1 MFAKAKG
8 ILERGS
14 AIREEVTQGNFSG
27 AKDVIKQGQ
36 AGKESTGQAGKA
48 EDIANKGSS
57 ARDEVNQGNFNNAKE
72 NITQGQTSK
81 ESAGQ
86 GGKANDILDKGSSA
100 RDEVS
105 QGDFNG
111 AKDSITQGQTTQDST
126 SQGYGAKEG
135 ITQGQTTQDSTSQ
148 GYGVKEGITQGQT
161 TQGSTGQGYV
171 GGASSSATGM
181 NKDNLN
187 RENVE
192 ESGNQIS
199 QGGIGQG
206 KPRTYSASQSKAE
219 QRGFGSEKRE
229 AAQEQQASARRGSVA
244 AGELEPNYD
253 IRKGPITMPGTFQ
266 AKNFHNSTG
275 KETLVQRGTSSKGIS
290 SEGTNASSPQVA
302 FAGAGS
308 GTEASSKQET
318 GKAIAGGDL
327 SEEFIDKEL
336 HDYEKISPDVF
347 DDGTTSKG
355 LSKKAGAQDIGK
367 YHIDSK
373 QLDKQGSQPVQKEG
387 ASEAAA
393 AAAAVGGGYGIS
405 KGVSNPSSASRKQTS
420 KRHSISESN
429 PTRAQDFTSASPKSK
444 VAPSAGEYD
453 RVSGQGL
460 AASNKPK
467 GYSYASAVAGQG
479 LTPKT
484 PTNTGYSA
492 ASGSDQT
499 SGLRSTTTGQ
509 TNNAIFNTG
518 TTGSNQAGIASGGVL
533 GLHQDGSYGL
543 SGNGNSGVN
552 QGSIVGGG
560 ATRQGGAYGTS
571 SNDGFNNGTTRASS
585 GTKSSATNGGSKR
598 IVRQLSGS
606 GYKLTVLQE
615 KVQAVS
621 HKCKTQ
627 LGLSSSEISK
637 SSPTVDAFF
646 DAVAAERLRWMPND
660 GSRLD
665 CSLRWASRLA
675 YAVDALRESVGAFA
689 PAANEAA
696 SLIWGFSILLLESD
710 MDNTDVFESVFGRYG
725 RVAVGIYLLLQ
736 YEIAYKSSP
745 ELQPYVAA
753 VFADLLEM
761 VCSTTLS
768 CIEGFKSKES
778 DQVIGRN
785 VDVAFVTYAKR
796 FSTHWNGVV
805 DAHTEKLVQG
815 SSLIYSSPELGSLRQ
830 FLGVQDRPLQF
841 ILDSR
846 AHSLA
851 EGSFEWFNNTLY
863 DFSVGSTPVM
873 LISGGPGSGKSA
885 LAQWAVE
892 RLQESAEHD
901 SWNVIPYTIR
911 ADIPVA
917 TLPLRIL
924 KGVLHQ
930 MLDHSVSDKV
940 TQEAIL
946 VEVARAAQGAIDGAG
961 DDAVEESLWRGVRA
975 GLSAN
980 IQYMFV
986 VDGIDQIK
994 GGHANAIACLDCFCE
1009 ILSEQ
1014 NAGSKMI
1021 AFTRPLSTKT
1031 ISKGVQQFNLQ
1042 TSQTKTDLASY
1053 VNKMLTSS
1061 ANFDTHKGNQL
1072 QAAVSAIV
1080 ARSQGSFSWA
1090 EMAVAYARQ
1099 QKTLSQAV
1107 ASVQG
1112 LPQSMTEL
1120 LDFQSQSLDF
1130 SQQGTINIVSWLA
1143 AAERPLLVEEIE
1155 HLLNVDPKGPSYTSS
1170 QPSSSYEILNALSPQ
1185 VMTRDGV
1192 VSFAHTCIRDHVIKQ
1207 AKSSGGQSQLS
1218 LKDAHYDLLTRCLA
1232 YVQLSVREEV
1242 DISMDKLSL
1251 EERNHLF
1258 DKYAVLEYTARYWLS
1273 HLLSSPLVTD
1283 DEEFQFNSSFKKLM
1297 PATVLFARLELTCRE
1312 SQFSRSSVVELY
1324 RLASD
1329 IRRLVLGE
1337 KSSALL
1343 QSLILSARVSKLAH
1357 AGHADETCYE
1367 AWKLSQE
1374 ILGQSHSITLECSE
1388 MMTESFSERGTMTS
1402 QQEDI
1407 MKYLI
1412 LTDSEVTG
1420 VEFNQRLKYLG
1431 VVVTMYKSRNE
1442 DQSALFISKHFYQQI
1457 LQKYGTNSRQSS
1469 ETAEFLTTHFS
1480 TTGSDEMSR
1489 DIARTKYDNMVRTME
1504 VTDERRIAYT
1514 LYMAKM
1520 YEEQGDLVH
1529 AQAVLSSLWA
1539 GLNSRD
1545 IDSVEMMDRKANVA
1559 LVYYQFL
1566 RRQGRNDESEVII
1579 RELVADLEV
1588 TGIHSEEMLQRV
1600 HLLRAETREML
1611 MYNLDR
1617 SLSILMWRYY
1627 KETHQ
1632 EYSEP
1637 STALALSIAQSMA
1650 NAVSIESASKLSSW
1664 DRKLL
1669 IELLDVIS
1677 ASPENMT
1684 VTTLILCHNLA
1695 SIYVR
1700 EAEWIQA
1707 SECAMAVLQ
1716 HIWPTVEQP
1725 KSHKKFSHELA
1736 PPAADLALVLA
1747 YCHFR
1752 RLHLEQATTVYEN
1765 AFGSI
1770 ISSDRVPIPS
1780 VLAVAKAVVEFHETS
1795 YQFTKA
1801 LTLLHTMSNFL
1812 AARLGETHEHTID
1825 NMYLEAAL
1833 ATRLEMNGEAKSI
1846 YQRIFKA
1853 TSRQNTIAPEGI
1865 DAAIALVT
1873 LYEKEM
1879 QWDSALQVYRSLW
1892 PTLVVED
1899 NKVDSYDQ
1907 ALVDRM
1913 LEKTYLGYMSILT
1926 SHRSSSTN
1934 FSERYRVA
1942 SEYVMTCRHV
1952 HGATSQKTLN
1962 ATLLFAELCESSDSY
1977 VDKAI
1982 ALYKKPLETSEWVA
1996 PSQSSKGLD
2005 QMTTPLPIT
2014 LKHKLAQ
2021 LFVRKHD
2028 STMEARSLYT
2038 EEFQLAKKTQ
2048 GYFSTTT
2055 LSWLRELALAHSRQG
2070 TTSSVQQGNAIL
2082 HSYSTDVL
2090 HASGDTDTM
2099 ADWARR
2105 IASIYLECGFIEGGN
2120 SLLDELRH
2128 RVVYSSE
2135 SSAVDL
2141 RDRRDAVFVAAF
2153 EEAFGRRASYD
2164 QIMTGMSR
2172 EMRTSQEFSK
2182 NLTSHDFIPTL
2193 ITGHRLYNLQVNQ
2206 KRVRASNETKDKLYD
2221 YFCTNL
2227 SITSDADKEV
2237 VQQFYQICLREIH
2250 HENYNTSILTTT
2262 TNLVRDLCNSSRF
2275 QDATILTGVL
2285 HSFLHLTDGL
2295 KNQADI
2301 NTATQLCLYLS
2312 GHKATRCT
2320 NDKTYQAMSIKS
2332 KLLLQDIIGAS
2343 KSMGMELVD
2352 LPFNHLNDIIT
2363 LLGEYEMFDELE
2375 GILTQLWTSRIV
2387 QRTWTPDVVVWIG
2400 RRLVETR
2407 FCRGNVDSAIQLCRA
2422 ICYNLRQVWGS
2433 YDPVTLDMTKLLS
2446 ALFTASD
2453 NHQAAAT
2460 LHEGI
2465 LYDMLGDSEA
2475 KSHTNAADTATQ
2487 HMELLRRSQA
2497 RLGTGQGSRRAS
2509 AHAELFQSIA
2519 DRFGVQP
2526 EQIKSVGGAQF
2537 GVWEKP
2543 RRFSI
2548 DVEDLEEDGQT
2559 HHNHL
2564 REASGAGL
2572 SGSGAPR
2579 RISVQAL

>member
-1 MFAKAKG
+1 MLAKAKG
-8 ILERGS
+8 IIDRS
-14 AIREEVTQGNFSG
+14 SSIRNEVKQGNYNG
-27 AKDVIKQGQ
+27 AKDIVTKGQTTKESTSQGDKANENVDRSSSTRDGVNQ
-36 AGKESTGQAGKA
+36 GNSNSTKETSTKGQTTKESTGQGA
-48 EDIANKGSS
+48 I
-57 ARDEVNQGNFNNAKE
+57 
-72 NITQGQTSK
+72 
-81 ESAGQ
+81 
-86 GGKANDILDKGSSA
+86 GG
-100 RDEVS
+100 V
-105 QGDFNG
+105 
-111 AKDSITQGQTTQDST
+111 
-126 SQGYGAKEG
+126 
-135 ITQGQTTQDSTSQ
+135 
-148 GYGVKEGITQGQT
+148 
-161 TQGSTGQGYV
+161 V
-171 GGASSSATGM
+171 GGASGSAAGM
-181 NKDNLN
+181 NKEDLN
-187 RENVE
+187 KENDQE
-192 ESGNQIS
+192 TGKQIS
-199 QGGIGQG
+199 KGAIGQDNAG
-206 KPRTYSASQSKAE
+206 TSSAGGTKVE
-219 QRGFGSEKRE
+219 QRDVDNEKRE
-229 AAQEQQASARRGSVA
+229 AGQKQRNSTNANEVTGSKRYDRRGSVA

-266 AKNFHNSTG
+266 EKNFHNAGG

-290 SEGTNASSPQVA
+290 RGENTENSPKVS
-302 FAGAGS
+302 FMGAGS
-308 GTEASSKQET
+308 GNDASLNQEKT
-318 GKAIAGGDL
+318 GNPIAGGDL
-327 SEEFIDKEL
+327 SKESL
-336 HDYEKISPDVF
+336 EKEIHDYENISPDVF
-347 DDGTTSKG
+347 SDETTSKD
-355 LSKKAGAQDIGK
+355 LSKKAADQDVGK
-367 YHIDSK
+367 YHINRK
-373 QLDKQGSQPVQKEG
+373 QLEKQGSQPSQKAG

-393 AAAAVGGGYGIS
+393 AGGGYGMS
-405 KGVSNPSSASRKQTS
+405 KGATNQTSTTKKQS
-420 KRHSISESN
+420 KRHSVSGTN
-429 PTRAQDFTSASPKSK
+429 ATRAQDLASTNRKSQ
-444 VAPSAGEYD
+444 VASTMGEQGCAG
-453 RVSGQGL
+453 GQGV
-460 AASNKPK
+460 AASNSTNK
-467 GYSYASAVAGQG
+467 GGYTYARAVSDQG
-479 LTPKT
+479 YTPKT
-484 PTNTGYSA
+484 PTNTGYSTT
-492 ASGSDQT
+492 SGSNQT

-509 TNNAIFNTG
+509 TNNALFDTG
-518 TTGSNQAGIASGGVL
+518 TTGSNKAGVADGGAL

-543 SGNGNSGVN
+543 SSNDSSGVD
-552 QGSIVGGG
+552 QGSVIGAGG
-560 ATRQGGAYGTS
+560 TRHVGAYDTS
-571 SNDGFNNGTTRASS
+571 SNGGFSGASHASS
-585 GTKSSATNGGSKR
+585 GTKSGAGNGATSKR
-598 IVRQLSGS
+598 AVRQLSGS

-621 HKCKTQ
+621 HKCKAQ
-627 LGLSSSEISK
+627 LGLSSSQISK
-637 SSPTVDAFF
+637 RSPNVDAFF
-646 DAVAAERLRWMPND
+646 DGVAAERLRWMPRD

-675 YAVDALRESVGAFA
+675 YAVDALRESVGPFA

-736 YEIAYKSSP
+736 YEIAYKSAS

-761 VCSTTLS
+761 VSSTAIS
-768 CIEGFKSKES
+768 CVEGFKSKES
-778 DQVIGRN
+778 DQIIGRN
-785 VDVAFVTYAKR
+785 VDAAFVTYAKR
-796 FSTHWNGVV
+796 FSTHWNCVV
-805 DAHTEKLVQG
+805 DAHTAKLVEG
-815 SSLIYSSPELGSLRQ
+815 SSLIYSSPDLGSLRQ

-863 DFSVGSTPVM
+863 DFSVASSPVM

-885 LAQWAVE
+885 LAQWTVE

-930 MLDHSVSDKV
+930 MLDHSVSDKQ

-961 DDAVEESLWRGVRA
+961 DDAVEASLWRGIRA
-975 GLSAN
+975 GLATN

-986 VDGIDQIK
+986 IDGIDQIR
-994 GGHANAIACLDCFCE
+994 GGHANAVAYLDRFCE

-1021 AFTRPLSTKT
+1021 AFTRPLSSKVS
-1031 ISKGVQQFNLQ
+1031 SKGVQQFTLQ
-1042 TSQTKTDLASY
+1042 TSQTKADLAAY
-1053 VNKMLTSS
+1053 VNKLLASS

-1072 QAAVSAIV
+1072 QTAVSAIV
-1080 ARSQGSFSWA
+1080 GRSQGSFSWA
-1090 EMAVAYARQ
+1090 EMAVAYANQ

-1107 ASVQG
+1107 ASIQG
-1112 LPQSMTEL
+1112 LPQSMSEL
-1120 LDFQSQSLDF
+1120 IDFHSKSLDF
-1130 SQQGTINIVSWLA
+1130 SQQGTVNVVSWLVV
-1143 AAERPLLVEEIE
+1143 AERPLLVEEIE
-1155 HLLNVDPKGPSYTSS
+1155 HLLNVDPKGPSYSS
-1170 QPSSSYEILNALSPQ
+1170 NQTASSYDILNALSPL

-1192 VSFAHTCIRDHVIKQ
+1192 VSFSHTCIRDHVIKQ
-1207 AKSSGGQSQLS
+1207 AKSSGGQSKLS
-1218 LKDAHYDLLTRCLA
+1218 MRDAHYDLLTRCLSC
-1232 YVQLSVREEV
+1232 VHLSVREEV
-1242 DISMDKLSL
+1242 DISMDRLGI

-1258 DKYAVLEYTARYWLS
+1258 DKYVALEYTARYWLS

-1283 DEEFQFNSSFKKLM
+1283 DEEFQFNPSFEKLM

-1312 SQFSRSSVVELY
+1312 SQFTRSSVVELY

-1337 KSSALL
+1337 KSIALL
-1343 QSLILSARVSKLAH
+1343 QSLVLSARVSKLAH
-1357 AGHADETCYE
+1357 ARHADETCYE

-1374 ILGQSHSITLECSE
+1374 LLGQSHQITLTCSE
-1388 MMTESFSERGTMTS
+1388 MMIQSFSDRGTITS

-1412 LTDSEVTG
+1412 LTDSEITG
-1420 VEFNQRLKYLG
+1420 VEFDRRLKYLG
-1431 VVVTMYKSRNE
+1431 MIVSMYKSRN
-1442 DQSALFISKHFYQQI
+1442 DNQSALFISKHFYQQV

-1469 ETAEFLTTHFS
+1469 ETADFLASHFS
-1480 TTGSDEMSR
+1480 TTGTDEMSR
-1489 DIARTKYDNMVRTME
+1489 DIARTKYDNMVRTIE
-1504 VTDERRIAYT
+1504 VTDERRISYT

-1520 YEEQGDLVH
+1520 YEDQGDLAH

-1545 IDSVEMMDRKANVA
+1545 IDSVDMMDKKANVA
-1559 LVYYQFL
+1559 LAYYQFL

-1588 TGIHSEEMLQRV
+1588 TGIHSEEMMQRV

-1632 EYSEP
+1632 EYSEE

-1650 NAVSIESASKLSSW
+1650 NAVSIEDASSLSSR

-1677 ASPENMT
+1677 ASPDNMT

-1700 EAEWIQA
+1700 EGEWTQA
-1707 SECAMAVLQ
+1707 SECSMAVLQ
-1716 HIWPTVEQP
+1716 HIWPTVEQA
-1725 KSHKKFSHELA
+1725 KSHQKFSPELA

-1752 RLHLEQATTVYEN
+1752 RLHLEQATAVYEN
-1765 AFGSI
+1765 AFGSL
-1770 ISSDRVPIPS
+1770 ISSAGVPVPS
-1780 VLAVAKAVVEFHETS
+1780 VMAVAKAVVEFHETT

-1801 LTLLHTMSNFL
+1801 LTLLHTMTNFL
-1812 AARLGETHEHTID
+1812 AARLGERHEHTID

-1833 ATRLEMNGEAKSI
+1833 ATRLEKNSEAKSI
-1846 YQRIFKA
+1846 YQRIFNA
-1853 TSRQNTIAPEGI
+1853 TSRQNTIAPEGM
-1865 DAAIALVT
+1865 DAAIALIN

-1879 QWDSALQVYRSLW
+1879 QWDSALHVYRSLW

-1899 NKVDSYDQ
+1899 NKVDAYDHG
-1907 ALVDRM
+1907 LIDRM

-1926 SHRSSSTN
+1926 THKRSD

-1952 HGATSQKTLN
+1952 HGATSEKTLN
-1962 ATLLFAELCESSDSY
+1962 ATLLFAELCESSDAH
-1977 VDKAI
+1977 VDQAI
-1982 ALYKKPLETSEWVA
+1982 SLYKLPLETSEWVA

-2038 EEFQLAKKTQ
+2038 EEFQLAKKNQ

-2070 TTSSVQQGNAIL
+2070 TSTSVQQGNAIL
-2082 HSYSTDVL
+2082 HAYSTDVL
-2090 HASGDTDTM
+2090 HAGGDTETM
-2099 ADWARR
+2099 GDWARR

-2120 SLLDELRH
+2120 NLLDELRH
-2128 RVVYSSE
+2128 RVVYISE
-2135 SSAVDL
+2135 SSAADL
-2141 RDRRDAVFVAAF
+2141 SDRRDAVFVAAF
-2153 EEAFGRRASYD
+2153 EEVFGRRASYN
-2164 QIMTGMSR
+2164 QIMAEMAR
-2172 EMRTSQEFSK
+2172 EMRTSQAFSK
-2182 NLTSHDFIPTL
+2182 SLSSHDFIPTL
-2193 ITGHRLYNLQVNQ
+2193 ITGHKLYDLQIGQ
-2206 KRVRASNETKDKLYD
+2206 KRVRAANDTKDKLYD
-2221 YFCTNL
+2221 YFCSNL
-2227 SITSDADKEV
+2227 SATNVSDKEI
-2237 VQQFYQICLREIH
+2237 VQQFYQICLREVH
-2250 HENYNTSILTTT
+2250 RENYNMNILTTT

-2275 QDATILTGVL
+2275 QEATILTGVL

-2295 KNQADI
+2295 NSQESV

-2312 GHKATRCT
+2312 GHKANKCT
-2320 NDKTYQAMSIKS
+2320 DDKTYQAMSIKS
-2332 KLLLQDIIGAS
+2332 KLLLQEIMATS
-2343 KSMGMELVD
+2343 KSMGIEMVD
-2352 LPFNHLNDIIT
+2352 LPFNHLNNIIT
-2363 LLGEYEMFDELE
+2363 LLGQYEMFDELE
-2375 GILTQLWTSRIV
+2375 AILTQLWTSRIV

-2407 FCRGNVDSAIQLCRA
+2407 FCRGEVESAIQLCRD

-2433 YDPVTLDMTKLLS
+2433 CDPVTLDMTKLLS
-2446 ALFTASD
+2446 ALFTASED
-2453 NHQAAAT
+2453 YQSAAT

-2465 LYDMLGDSEA
+2465 LYDLLGDSEA
-2475 KSHTNAADTATQ
+2475 KGHAHVADTASQ

-2497 RLGTGQGSRRAS
+2497 RLGAGQTTSRAS
-2509 AHAELFQSIA
+2509 AHAELFQSVA
-2519 DRFGVQP
+2519 DRFGVQS
-2526 EQIKSVGGAQF
+2526 EQIKSVGEANGGAEF
-2537 GVWEKP
+2537 GVWSKP

-2548 DVEDLEEDGQT
+2548 DVEDMEEEGQM
-2559 HHNHL
+2559 HRNHL
-2564 REASGAGL
+2564 RESSGAGL
-2572 SGSGAPR
+2572 GGNGTQR

>member
-8 ILERGS
+8 ILDKS
-14 AIREEVTQGNFSG
+14 SSIRN
-27 AKDVIKQGQ
+27 
-36 AGKESTGQAGKA
+36 
-48 EDIANKGSS
+48 
-57 ARDEVNQGNFNNAKE
+57 EVNQGNY
-72 NITQGQTSK
+72 
-81 ESAGQ
+81 
-86 GGKANDILDKGSSA
+86 
-100 RDEVS
+100 
-105 QGDFNG
+105 NG
-111 AKDSITQGQTTQDST
+111 AKDIVTKGQTTKEST
-126 SQGYGAKEG
+126 SQGDKANEPVDRNSSTRDEANRGNSNGAKETS
-135 ITQGQTTQDSTSQ
+135 TQGQATKESTSR
-148 GYGVKEGITQGQT
+148 GA
-161 TQGSTGQGYV
+161 V
-171 GGASSSATGM
+171 GGAAGGAVGGVAGGASGSAAGM
-181 NKDNLN
+181 NKDLN
-187 RENVE
+187 RDNVQE
-192 ESGNQIS
+192 TGRQTS
-199 QGGIGQG
+199 QGGIGQDNTG
-206 KPRTYSASQSKAE
+206 TSSTSHTKVEQRDMGTERREASQKQQPSTDAKQAT
-219 QRGFGSEKRE
+219 GS
-229 AAQEQQASARRGSVA
+229 QQYDRRGSVL
-244 AGELEPNYD
+244 AGELAANYD
-253 IRKGPITMPGTFQ
+253 IRKGPITTPGTFQ
-266 AKNFHNSTG
+266 EKNFHTPG
-275 KETLVQRGTSSKGIS
+275 DKPILIQRG
-290 SEGTNASSPQVA
+290 GTNSKTVPRGENTDNSQFAA
-302 FAGAGS
+302 AGAGS
-308 GTEASSKQET
+308 GNQASLSQEKT
-318 GKAIAGGDL
+318 GNPVAGGDY
-327 SEEFIDKEL
+327 SKESL
-336 HDYEKISPDVF
+336 ENEIHDYENISPDVF
-347 DDGTTSKG
+347 SDGTTSKD
-355 LSKKAGAQDIGK
+355 LSKKAADQDVGK
-367 YHIDSK
+367 YHIDRK
-373 QLDKQGSQPVQKEG
+373 QLDKQGSQPSQKAG
-387 ASEAAA
+387 TSEAAA
-393 AAAAVGGGYGIS
+393 AAAAATAAAGGGYGMS
-405 KGVSNPSSASRKQTS
+405 KGADNQTSTTRKQR
-420 KRHSISESN
+420 KRHSVSGTN
-429 PTRAQDFTSASPKSK
+429 ATRAEDPTSTSQKSHVAST
-444 VAPSAGEYD
+444 VGEQD
-453 RVSGQGL
+453 RVGGQG
-460 AASNKPK
+460 AGASSSGNRG
-467 GYSYASAVAGQG
+467 GYTYARAVSDHGY
-479 LTPKT
+479 TPKT
-484 PTNTGYSA
+484 PTNTAYSTT
-492 ASGSDQT
+492 SGSNQT

-509 TNNAIFNTG
+509 TNSALFNNGATA
-518 TTGSNQAGIASGGVL
+518 SNKAGIASGGVL

-543 SGNGNSGVN
+543 SGNDNSGVN
-552 QGSIVGGG
+552 QGSIVGGAG
-560 ATRQGGAYGTS
+560 TREAGAYDTS
-571 SNDGFNNGTTRASS
+571 SNNGFNTGVTHASS
-585 GTKSSATNGGSKR
+585 GANNSVGSGMTSKR

-606 GYKLTVLQE
+606 GYKVTILQE

-621 HKCKTQ
+621 QKCKAQ
-627 LGLSSSEISK
+627 LGLSSTQISK
-637 SSPTVDAFF
+637 RSPNVDVFF
-646 DAVAAERLRWMPND
+646 DAVAAERLRWMPQD

-675 YAVDALRESVGAFA
+675 YAVDALRESVGVFA

-736 YEIAYKSSP
+736 YETAYKSSP

-753 VFADLLEM
+753 AFADLLEM
-761 VCSTTLS
+761 VSSTAIS
-768 CIEGFKSKES
+768 CVEGFKSKES

-785 VDVAFVTYAKR
+785 VDAAFVTYAKR
-796 FSTHWNGVV
+796 FSTHWNCVV
-805 DAHTEKLVQG
+805 DAHTAKLVQD
-815 SSLIYSSPELGSLRQ
+815 SPLIYSSPELGSLRQ

-863 DFSVGSTPVM
+863 DFSVGSSPAM
-873 LISGGPGSGKSA
+873 LVSGGPGSGKSA

-930 MLDHSVSDKV
+930 MLDHSVSDKQ

-946 VEVARAAQGAIDGAG
+946 AEVARAAQGAIDGAG
-961 DDAVEESLWRGVRA
+961 DDAVEASLWRGIRA
-975 GLSAN
+975 GLATN

-986 VDGIDQIK
+986 VDGIDQIR
-994 GGHANAIACLDCFCE
+994 GGHANAVAYLDRFCE

-1021 AFTRPLSTKT
+1021 AFTRPLTSKVS
-1031 ISKGVQQFNLQ
+1031 SKGVHQLTLQ
-1042 TSQTKTDLASY
+1042 TSQTKTDLVAY
-1053 VNKMLTSS
+1053 VNKMLASS

-1090 EMAVAYARQ
+1090 EMAVAYAKQ

-1107 ASVQG
+1107 ASIQA
-1112 LPQSMTEL
+1112 LPQSMSEL
-1120 LDFQSQSLDF
+1120 IDFHSKSLDF
-1130 SQQGTINIVSWLA
+1130 SQQGTVNVVSWLV

-1155 HLLNVDPKGPSYTSS
+1155 HLLNVDPKGPSYSPNQSTSS
-1170 QPSSSYEILNALSPQ
+1170 YDILNALSPL

-1207 AKSSGGQSQLS
+1207 AKSSGGQSKLS
-1218 LKDAHYDLLTRCLA
+1218 IRDAHYDLLTRCLSS
-1232 YVQLSVREEV
+1232 VHLNVREEV
-1242 DISMDKLSL
+1242 DISMDRLGI
-1251 EERNHLF
+1251 EERNYLF
-1258 DKYAVLEYTARYWLS
+1258 DKYVVLEYTARYWLS

-1283 DEEFQFNSSFKKLM
+1283 DEEFQFNSSFWKIM

-1312 SQFSRSSVVELY
+1312 SQFTRSSVVELY

-1337 KSSALL
+1337 KSIALL
-1343 QSLILSARVSKLAH
+1343 QSLVLSARVSKSAH
-1357 AGHADETCYE
+1357 ASHADETCYE

-1374 ILGQSHSITLECSE
+1374 LLGQSHPVTLSCSE
-1388 MMTESFSERGTMTS
+1388 MMIQSFSERGTITS

-1412 LTDSEVTG
+1412 LTDSEITG

-1431 VVVTMYKSRNE
+1431 MIVSMYKSRN
-1442 DQSALFISKHFYQQI
+1442 DNQSALFISKHFYQQI

-1469 ETAEFLTTHFS
+1469 ETADFLTSHFS
-1480 TTGSDEMSR
+1480 TTGTDEMSR

-1504 VTDERRIAYT
+1504 VTDERRISYT

-1520 YEEQGDLVH
+1520 YEDQGDLAH

-1545 IDSVEMMDRKANVA
+1545 IDSVDMMDKKANVA

-1588 TGIHSEEMLQRV
+1588 TGIHSEEMMQRV

-1617 SLSILMWRYY
+1617 SLAILMWRYY

-1632 EYSEP
+1632 EYSED

-1650 NAVSIESASKLSSW
+1650 NAVSIESASSLSSR

-1700 EAEWIQA
+1700 EGEWIQA

-1716 HIWPTVEQP
+1716 HIWPAVEQA
-1725 KSHKKFSHELA
+1725 KSHQKFSPELA

-1752 RLHLEQATTVYEN
+1752 RLHLEKATAVYEN
-1765 AFGSI
+1765 AFGSL
-1770 ISSDRVPIPS
+1770 ISSAGVPVPS
-1780 VLAVAKAVVEFHETS
+1780 VMAVAKAVVEFHETT
-1795 YQFTKA
+1795 YQFTNA

-1812 AARLGETHEHTID
+1812 AARLGEKHEHTIE
-1825 NMYLEAAL
+1825 NMYSEAAL
-1833 ATRLEMNGEAKSI
+1833 ATRLEKNSEAKSI
-1846 YQRIFKA
+1846 YQRIFNA
-1853 TSRQNTIAPEGI
+1853 TSHQNTVSPEGM
-1865 DAAIALVT
+1865 DAAIALIN

-1879 QWDSALQVYRSLW
+1879 QWDSALHVYRSLW

-1899 NKVDSYDQ
+1899 NKVDTYDHD
-1907 ALVDRM
+1907 LVDRM

-1926 SHRSSSTN
+1926 THKRAD

-1942 SEYVMTCRHV
+1942 SEYVMTCRHL
-1952 HGATSQKTLN
+1952 HGATSEKTLN
-1962 ATLLFAELCESSDSY
+1962 ATLLFAELCESSDAH
-1977 VDKAI
+1977 VDQAI
-1982 ALYKKPLETSEWVA
+1982 SLYKLPLETSEWVA

-2028 STMEARSLYT
+2028 STVEARSLYT
-2038 EEFQLAKKTQ
+2038 EEFQLAKKNQ

-2070 TTSSVQQGNAIL
+2070 TSTSVQQGNAIL
-2082 HSYSTDVL
+2082 HAYSTDVL
-2090 HASGDTDTM
+2090 HAGGDTETIG
-2099 ADWARR
+2099 DWARR

-2120 SLLDELRH
+2120 NLLDELRH
-2128 RVVYSSE
+2128 RVVYGSE

-2141 RDRRDAVFVAAF
+2141 SDRRDAVFVAAF
-2153 EEAFGRRASYD
+2153 EEVFGRRASYD
-2164 QIMTGMSR
+2164 QIMAEMAR
-2172 EMRTSQEFSK
+2172 EMRTSQAFSK
-2182 NLTSHDFIPTL
+2182 SLSSHDFIPTL
-2193 ITGHRLYNLQVNQ
+2193 ITGHKLYNLQISQ
-2206 KRVRASNETKDKLYD
+2206 KRVRAANDTKDKLYD
-2221 YFCTNL
+2221 YFCSNL
-2227 SITSDADKEV
+2227 SATNVADKEI
-2237 VQQFYQICLREIH
+2237 VQQFYQICLREVH
-2250 HENYNTSILTTT
+2250 RENYNMSILTTT

-2275 QDATILTGVL
+2275 QEASILTGVL

-2295 KNQADI
+2295 NNQESI

-2312 GHKATRCT
+2312 GHKANKCT
-2320 NDKTYQAMSIKS
+2320 DEKTYQAMSTKS
-2332 KLLLQDIIGAS
+2332 KLLLQEIMATS
-2343 KSMGMELVD
+2343 KSMGIEMVD

-2363 LLGEYEMFDELE
+2363 LLGQYEMFDELE
-2375 GILTQLWTSRIV
+2375 AILTQLWTSRIV

-2407 FCRGNVDSAIQLCRA
+2407 FCRGSVDSAIQLCRD

-2433 YDPVTLDMTKLLS
+2433 CDPVTLDMTKLLS
-2446 ALFTASD
+2446 ALFTASE
-2453 NHQAAAT
+2453 NYQSAAT

-2465 LYDMLGDSEA
+2465 LYDLLGDSGA
-2475 KSHTNAADTATQ
+2475 VDHANGADTASQ

-2497 RLGTGQGSRRAS
+2497 RLGAEQTSSRPS
-2509 AHAELFQSIA
+2509 AHAELFQSVA
-2519 DRFGVQP
+2519 DRFGVQS
-2526 EQIKSVGGAQF
+2526 EQIKSVGEANGGEQF
-2537 GVWEKP
+2537 GVWSKP

-2548 DVEDLEEDGQT
+2548 DVEDMEEEGQT
-2559 HHNHL
+2559 HRNHL
-2564 REASGAGL
+2564 RESSGAGL
-2572 SGSGAPR
+2572 GGTGSQR

>member
-8 ILERGS
+8 ILEKS
-14 AIREEVTQGNFSG
+14 SSIRDEVSHGNYNG
-27 AKDVIKQGQ
+27 AKDVVTKGQ
-36 AGKESTGQAGKA
+36 STQEST
-48 EDIANKGSS
+48 S
-57 ARDEVNQGNFNNAKE
+57 
-72 NITQGQTSK
+72 
-81 ESAGQ
+81 Q
-86 GGKANDILDKGSSA
+86 GGKANETLDKGSSA

-105 QGDFNG
+105 RGNFNG
-111 AKDSITQGQTTQDST
+111 AKEVGTQGQST
-126 SQGYGAKEG
+126 KE
-135 ITQGQTTQDSTSQ
+135 
-148 GYGVKEGITQGQT
+148 
-161 TQGSTGQGYV
+161 STGQGVPGGVAGGAAGGVVGGGVV
-171 GGASSSATGM
+171 GGASSSVAGM
-181 NKDNLN
+181 NKEDLN
-187 RENVE
+187 KENVQE
-192 ESGNQIS
+192 TGKQINR
-199 QGGIGQG
+199 GIGQDNTG
-206 KPRTYSASQSKAE
+206 NSTSETKVEQREMGSEQPEASQKQQDSTKATQDTGSK
-219 QRGFGSEKRE
+219 QYDRK
-229 AAQEQQASARRGSVA
+229 GSVL

-253 IRKGPITMPGTFQ
+253 IRRGPITMPGTFQ
-266 AKNFHNSTG
+266 EKNYHNSTG

-290 SEGTNASSPQVA
+290 RQETDNAPQVA
-302 FAGAGS
+302 FTGVGS
-308 GTEASSKQET
+308 GNTASSNQ
-318 GKAIAGGDL
+318 GKAGKAVAGGDY
-327 SEEFIDKEL
+327 SEEALEKEI
-336 HDYEKISPDVF
+336 HDHENTSSDVF
-347 DDGTTSKG
+347 NDGTTGKK
-355 LSKKAGAQDIGK
+355 LSKKSADQDVGK
-367 YHIDSK
+367 YHIDRT
-373 QLDKQGSQPVQKEG
+373 QLDKQGSQPSQKAG
-387 ASEAAA
+387 TGEAAA
-393 AAAAVGGGYGIS
+393 AAAVAAGYGTS
-405 KGVSNPSSASRKQTS
+405 EGATNQTS
-420 KRHSISESN
+420 TTRKRSKAHSVSGNNAARDQDLTFTRSN
-429 PTRAQDFTSASPKSK
+429 DQ
-444 VAPSAGEYD
+444 VAPTAGEHGYG
-453 RVSGQGL
+453 SGQGL
-460 AASNKPK
+460 APSNQTNR
-467 GYSYASAVAGQG
+467 GGVTYARAVSDRGF
-479 LTPKT
+479 TPKT
-484 PTNTGYSA
+484 PTSTGYSTTG
-492 ASGSDQT
+492 GSNQT

-509 TNNAIFNTG
+509 TNSALFNTSD
-518 TTGSNQAGIASGGVL
+518 TGSNQAGIAGGGVL
-533 GLHQDGSYGL
+533 GLHQDSSYGL
-543 SGNGNSGVN
+543 SGNDNSGVN
-552 QGSIVGGG
+552 QGIVGGAG
-560 ATRQGGAYGTS
+560 TRQAGAYGTS
-571 SNDGFNNGTTRASS
+571 GTDGFNNGTTKASS
-585 GTKSSATNGGSKR
+585 DTKSSARNEVTSKR

-606 GYKLTVLQE
+606 GYKVTVLQE
-615 KVQAVS
+615 KVHAVS
-621 HKCKTQ
+621 QKCKTQ
-627 LGLSSSEISK
+627 LGLSSSQISK
-637 SSPTVDAFF
+637 RSPNVDAFF
-646 DAVAAERLRWMPND
+646 DAVAAERLRWMPHD

-675 YAVDALRESVGAFA
+675 YAVDALRESVGVFT

-696 SLIWGFSILLLESD
+696 TLIWGFSILLLESD

-736 YEIAYKSSP
+736 YETAYKSSA

-761 VCSTTLS
+761 VSSTAMS
-768 CIEGFKSKES
+768 CVEGFKSKES
-778 DQVIGRN
+778 DQIIGRN
-785 VDVAFVTYAKR
+785 VDAAFVTYAKR
-796 FSTHWNGVV
+796 FSTHWNCVV
-805 DAHTEKLVQG
+805 DAHTAKLVQD
-815 SSLIYSSPELGSLRQ
+815 SALIYSSPELGSLRQ

-863 DFSVGSTPVM
+863 DFSLASSPVM

-892 RLQESAEHD
+892 RLQESSEHD

-930 MLDHSVSDKV
+930 MLDHSVSDKQ

-961 DDAVEESLWRGVRA
+961 DDAVEASLWRGIRA
-975 GLSAN
+975 GLATN

-986 VDGIDQIK
+986 VDGIDQIR
-994 GGHANAIACLDCFCE
+994 GGHTNAIACLDRFCE

-1014 NAGSKMI
+1014 NSGSKMI
-1021 AFTRPLSTKT
+1021 AFTRPLSLKT
-1031 ISKGVQQFNLQ
+1031 NSNVQQFTLQ
-1042 TSQTKTDLASY
+1042 TSQTKTDLVAY
-1053 VNKMLTSS
+1053 VNKMLTST

-1090 EMAVAYARQ
+1090 EMAVAYAKQ

-1112 LPQSMTEL
+1112 LPQSMPEL
-1120 LDFQSQSLDF
+1120 IDFHSNTLDF
-1130 SQQGTINIVSWLA
+1130 SQQGTFNIVSWLA

-1155 HLLNVDPKGPSYTSS
+1155 NLLNVDPKGPRYSS
-1170 QPSSSYEILNALSPQ
+1170 NKSSSSYDALNALSPL

-1192 VSFAHTCIRDHVIKQ
+1192 VSFAHTCIRDHIIKQ
-1207 AKSSGGQSQLS
+1207 AKSSGGKSQLS
-1218 LKDAHYDLLTRCLA
+1218 LKDAHYDLLTRCLSS
-1232 YVQLSVREEV
+1232 VQLSVREEV
-1242 DISMDKLSL
+1242 DVSMDKLGI

-1258 DKYAVLEYTARYWLS
+1258 DKYVVLEYTARYWLS
-1273 HLLSSPLVTD
+1273 HLLSSPLVND
-1283 DEEFQFNSSFKKLM
+1283 EEEFQFNSSFKKLM

-1312 SQFSRSSVVELY
+1312 SQFTRSSVVELY

-1337 KSSALL
+1337 KSIALL
-1343 QSLILSARVSKLAH
+1343 ESLVLSARVSKLAH
-1357 AGHADETCYE
+1357 ASHADETCYE

-1374 ILGQSHSITLECSE
+1374 LLGQSHPITLTCSE
-1388 MMTESFSERGTMTS
+1388 MMIQSFSDRGTITS

-1412 LTDSEVTG
+1412 LTDSEITG

-1431 VVVTMYKSRNE
+1431 MIVSMYKSRN
-1442 DQSALFISKHFYQQI
+1442 DNQSALFISKHFYQQI

-1469 ETAEFLTTHFS
+1469 ETADFLTSHFS

-1504 VTDERRIAYT
+1504 VTDERRISYT

-1520 YEEQGDLVH
+1520 YEDQGDLAH

-1545 IDSVEMMDRKANVA
+1545 IDSVDMMDKKSNVA

-1566 RRQGRNDESEVII
+1566 RRQGRSDESEVII

-1588 TGIHSEEMLQRV
+1588 TGIHSEEMMQRV

-1632 EYSEP
+1632 EYSEE

-1650 NAVSIESASKLSSW
+1650 NAVSIQDASSLSSR

-1669 IELLDVIS
+1669 IELLDVIA
-1677 ASPENMT
+1677 ASPDNMT

-1700 EAEWIQA
+1700 EGEWIQA
-1707 SECAMAVLQ
+1707 SECSMAVLQ
-1716 HIWPTVEQP
+1716 HIWPTVEQA
-1725 KSHKKFSHELA
+1725 KSHQKFSHELA

-1752 RLHLEQATTVYEN
+1752 RLHLEQATIIYEN
-1765 AFGSI
+1765 AFGSLI
-1770 ISSDRVPIPS
+1770 ASDKAPVPS
-1780 VLAVAKAVVEFHETS
+1780 VMAVAKAVVEFHETT

-1801 LTLLHTMSNFL
+1801 LDLLHTMSNFL
-1812 AARLGETHEHTID
+1812 AARLGETHEHTIE

-1833 ATRLEMNGEAKSI
+1833 ATRLEMNAEAKSI

-1853 TSRQNTIAPEGI
+1853 TSRTNAIAPEGM
-1865 DAAIALVT
+1865 DAAIALIK
-1873 LYEKEM
+1873 LYEKER
-1879 QWDSALQVYRSLW
+1879 QWDSALNVYRYLW

-1899 NKVDSYDQ
+1899 NKVEAYDHE
-1907 ALVDRM
+1907 LVDKM

-1926 SHRSSSTN
+1926 THKSSD

-1952 HGATSQKTLN
+1952 HGATSEKTLN
-1962 ATLLFAELCESSDSY
+1962 ATLLFAELCESSDAH
-1977 VDKAI
+1977 VDQAI
-1982 ALYKKPLETSEWVA
+1982 SLYKLPLETSEWVA

-2028 STMEARSLYT
+2028 STVEARSLYT
-2038 EEFQLAKKTQ
+2038 EEFQLAKKNQ

-2070 TTSSVQQGNAIL
+2070 TSSSVQQGNAIL
-2082 HSYSTDVL
+2082 HAYSTDVL
-2090 HASGDTDTM
+2090 HADGDNDTM

-2120 SLLDELRH
+2120 NLLDELRQ

-2135 SSAVDL
+2135 ASPADL

-2153 EEAFGRRASYD
+2153 EEVFGRRASYD
-2164 QIMTGMSR
+2164 QIMNEMSR
-2172 EMRTSQEFSK
+2172 EMRNSRSFSK
-2182 NLTSHDFIPTL
+2182 SLSGHDFVPTL
-2193 ITGHRLYNLQVNQ
+2193 VAGHQLYNLQINQ
-2206 KRVRASNETKDKLYD
+2206 KRVRPANDTKDKLYE
-2221 YFCTNL
+2221 YFCSNL
-2227 SITSDADKEV
+2227 SATKVADKEV
-2237 VQQFYQICLREIH
+2237 VQQFYQICLREVH
-2250 HENYNTSILTTT
+2250 GENYNMNILTTT

-2275 QDATILTGVL
+2275 QEATILTGVL

-2295 KNQADI
+2295 NNQESI

-2312 GHKATRCT
+2312 GHKATKCT
-2320 NDKTYQAMSIKS
+2320 DEKTYKDMSIKS
-2332 KLLLQDIIGAS
+2332 KLLLEDVMATS
-2343 KSMGMELVD
+2343 KSMGIEMVD

-2363 LLGEYEMFDELE
+2363 LLGQYEMFDELE
-2375 GILTQLWTSRIV
+2375 AILTQLWTSRIV

-2433 YDPVTLDMTKLLS
+2433 CDPVTLDMTKLLS
-2446 ALFTASD
+2446 ALFTASE
-2453 NHQAAAT
+2453 NYQSAAT

-2465 LYDMLGDSEA
+2465 LYDLLSDSGA
-2475 KSHTNAADTATQ
+2475 HSHARAADTASQ

-2497 RLGTGQGSRRAS
+2497 RLGTGQTSSRAS
-2509 AHAELFQSIA
+2509 AHAELFQSVA
-2519 DRFGVQP
+2519 DRFGVQS
-2526 EQIKSVGGAQF
+2526 EQIKNVGEANGGDQF
-2537 GVWEKP
+2537 GVWSKP

-2548 DVEDLEEDGQT
+2548 DVEDMEEERQT
-2559 HHNHL
+2559 HRNHL
-2564 REASGAGL
+2564 RETSGAGL
-2572 SGSGAPR
+2572 GGGTQR

>member
-8 ILERGS
+8 ILEKSSSIRDEVKQGNFDGAKELVKGQTKESTSQGDKANEVLDKSSS
-14 AIREEVTQGNFSG
+14 ARDEAKQGNFNGAKEAVTQG
-27 AKDVIKQGQ
+27 QTT
-36 AGKESTGQAGKA
+36 KESTGQGAAGG
-48 EDIANKGSS
+48 IA
-57 ARDEVNQGNFNNAKE
+57 
-72 NITQGQTSK
+72 
-81 ESAGQ
+81 
-86 GGKANDILDKGSSA
+86 GGA
-100 RDEVS
+100 
-105 QGDFNG
+105 
-111 AKDSITQGQTTQDST
+111 
-126 SQGYGAKEG
+126 
-135 ITQGQTTQDSTSQ
+135 
-148 GYGVKEGITQGQT
+148 
-161 TQGSTGQGYV
+161 V
-171 GGASSSATGM
+171 GGAVLGGASGSVAGM
-181 NKDNLN
+181 NKESLN
-187 RENVE
+187 KENVQE
-192 ESGNQIS
+192 TGKQIS
-199 QGGIGQG
+199 KGGIDQDKTGTSSIGQ
-206 KPRTYSASQSKAE
+206 TNAE
-219 QRGFGSEKRE
+219 QRDIGSMKRE
-229 AAQEQQASARRGSVA
+229 AGQKQQASTNVTQNTGQKQQESAKANQDTGSKHDRRGSVA

-266 AKNFHNSTG
+266 EKNFHNAG
-275 KETLVQRGTSSKGIS
+275 GAHTLVQRGVSSKGIS
-290 SEGTNASSPQVA
+290 TQEKNDNVPQVV

-308 GTEASSKQET
+308 GNTASSNQEKT
-318 GKAIAGGDL
+318 GKAVAGGDF
-327 SEEFIDKEL
+327 SKESL
-336 HDYEKISPDVF
+336 EKEIHEYDNLSPDIF
-347 DDGTTSKG
+347 SDGTTRKD
-355 LSKKAGAQDIGK
+355 LSKKSADQDVGK
-367 YHIDSK
+367 YHIDRK
-373 QLDKQGSQPVQKEG
+373 QLDKQGSQPSQRAG
-387 ASEAAA
+387 TGEAAA
-393 AAAAVGGGYGIS
+393 AAAAAAGYGTS
-405 KGVSNPSSASRKQTS
+405 RGVTNQSSTARKQS
-420 KRHSISESN
+420 KRHSVSETTA
-429 PTRAQDFTSASPKSK
+429 TRPQDLTSTSAKSN
-444 VAPSAGEYD
+444 VASNVGGYGYS
-453 RVSGQGL
+453 SGQGL
-460 AASNKPK
+460 AASNPANR
-467 GYSYASAVAGQG
+467 GGLTYARAVSDQG
-479 LTPKT
+479 FTPKT
-484 PTNTGYSA
+484 PTGTGYSTT
-492 ASGSDQT
+492 ASGSNQT

-509 TNNAIFNTG
+509 TNNALFNTSA
-518 TTGSNQAGIASGGVL
+518 TGSNQPGIAGGGVL
-533 GLHQDGSYGL
+533 GLHQDGSYSL
-543 SGNGNSGVN
+543 SGNDNSGVN
-552 QGSIVGGG
+552 KGNIVGGAG
-560 ATRQGGAYGTS
+560 TRQGGAYGTS
-571 SNDGFNNGTTRASS
+571 SNDGFNNGIANASS
-585 GTKSSATNGGSKR
+585 SSKSSSANDMTSKR

-606 GYKLTVLQE
+606 GYKVTVLQE

-627 LGLSSSEISK
+627 LGLSSSQISK
-637 SSPTVDAFF
+637 RSPNVDAFF
-646 DAVAAERLRWMPND
+646 DAVAAERLRWMPHD

-675 YAVDALRESVGAFA
+675 YAVDALRESVGGFA

-736 YEIAYKSSP
+736 YEIAYRSSP

-761 VCSTTLS
+761 VSSTAMS
-768 CIEGFKSKES
+768 CVEGFKSKES
-778 DQVIGRN
+778 DQIIGRN
-785 VDVAFVTYAKR
+785 VDAAFVTYAKR
-796 FSTHWNGVV
+796 FSTHWNCVV
-805 DAHTEKLVQG
+805 DAHTAKLVEG
-815 SSLIYSSPELGSLRQ
+815 SSLIYSSTELGSLRQ

-863 DFSVGSTPVM
+863 DFSVASSPVM

-885 LAQWAVE
+885 LAQWAIE

-930 MLDHSVSDKV
+930 MLDHSVSDKQ

-961 DDAVEESLWRGVRA
+961 DDAVETSLWRGIRA
-975 GLSAN
+975 GLATN

-986 VDGIDQIK
+986 VDGIDQIR
-994 GGHANAIACLDCFCE
+994 GGHTNAVACLERFCE

-1021 AFTRPLSTKT
+1021 AFTRPLSLK
-1031 ISKGVQQFNLQ
+1031 INSSGVQQFTLQ
-1042 TSQTKTDLASY
+1042 TSQTKNDLIAY
-1053 VNKMLTSS
+1053 VNKMLASS
-1061 ANFDTHKGNQL
+1061 ANFDTHKGKQL

-1080 ARSQGSFSWA
+1080 VRSQGSFSWA
-1090 EMAVAYARQ
+1090 EMAVAYAKQ

-1112 LPQSMTEL
+1112 LPQSMPEL
-1120 LDFQSQSLDF
+1120 IDFHSNTLDFN
-1130 SQQGTINIVSWLA
+1130 QQGTVNIVSWLA

-1155 HLLNVDPKGPSYTSS
+1155 HLLNVDTKGPSFSSNKPTSS
-1170 QPSSSYEILNALSPQ
+1170 YDALNALSPL

-1192 VSFAHTCIRDHVIKQ
+1192 VSFAHTCIRDHIIKQ
-1207 AKSSGGQSQLS
+1207 AKSTGGQSQLS
-1218 LKDAHYDLLTRCLA
+1218 LKDAHYDLLTRCLSC
-1232 YVQLSVREEV
+1232 VQLGVREEV
-1242 DISMDKLSL
+1242 DVSMDKLGI

-1258 DKYAVLEYTARYWLS
+1258 DKYVVLEYTARYWLS
-1273 HLLSSPLVTD
+1273 HLLSSPLVSD

-1312 SQFSRSSVVELY
+1312 SQFTRSSVVELY

-1337 KSSALL
+1337 KSIALL
-1343 QSLILSARVSKLAH
+1343 ESLVLSARVSKLAH
-1357 AGHADETCYE
+1357 ASHADETCYE

-1374 ILGQSHSITLECSE
+1374 LLGQSHPITLTCSE
-1388 MMTESFSERGTMTS
+1388 MMIQSFSERGTITS

-1412 LTDSEVTG
+1412 LTDSEITG

-1431 VVVTMYKSRNE
+1431 MIVSMYKSRSEN
-1442 DQSALFISKHFYQQI
+1442 QNALVISKHFYQQV

-1520 YEEQGDLVH
+1520 YEDQGDLTH

-1545 IDSVEMMDRKANVA
+1545 IDSVDMMDKKSNVA

-1566 RRQGRNDESEVII
+1566 RRQGRSDESEVII

-1588 TGIHSEEMLQRV
+1588 TGIHSEEMMQRV

-1632 EYSEP
+1632 EYSEE

-1650 NAVSIESASKLSSW
+1650 NAVSIQEASSLSSR

-1700 EAEWIQA
+1700 EGQWIQA
-1707 SECAMAVLQ
+1707 SECSMAVLQ
-1716 HIWPTVEQP
+1716 HIWPTVGQA
-1725 KSHKKFSHELA
+1725 KSHQKFSPELA

-1752 RLHLEQATTVYEN
+1752 RLHLEQATIVYEN
-1765 AFGSI
+1765 AFGSLI
-1770 ISSDRVPIPS
+1770 NSEKAPVPS
-1780 VLAVAKAVVEFHETS
+1780 VLAVAKAVVEFHETT

-1801 LTLLHTMSNFL
+1801 LNLLHTMSNFL

-1853 TSRQNTIAPEGI
+1853 TSRTNGIAPEGM
-1865 DAAIALVT
+1865 DAAIALIK
-1873 LYEKEM
+1873 LYEKEG
-1879 QWDSALQVYRSLW
+1879 QWDSALNVYRSLW

-1899 NKVDSYDQ
+1899 NKVEAYDHE
-1907 ALVDRM
+1907 LVDRM

-1926 SHRSSSTN
+1926 THKSSD
-1934 FSERYRVA
+1934 FPERYRVA
-1942 SEYVMTCRHV
+1942 SEYVMTCRYV
-1952 HGATSQKTLN
+1952 HGATSEKTLN
-1962 ATLLFAELCESSDSY
+1962 ATLLFAELCESSDAH
-1977 VDKAI
+1977 VDQAI
-1982 ALYKKPLETSEWVA
+1982 SLYKLPLETREWVA
-1996 PSQSSKGLD
+1996 PAQSSKGLD

-2028 STMEARSLYT
+2028 STVEARSLYT
-2038 EEFQLAKKTQ
+2038 EEFQLAKKNQ

-2082 HSYSTDVL
+2082 HAYSTDVL
-2090 HASGDTDTM
+2090 HADGDTDTIG
-2099 ADWARR
+2099 DWARR

-2120 SLLDELRH
+2120 NLLDELRQ

-2135 SSAVDL
+2135 ASPVDL

-2153 EEAFGRRASYD
+2153 EEVFGRRASYD
-2164 QIMTGMSR
+2164 QIMNEMSR
-2172 EMRTSQEFSK
+2172 EMTNSRAFSQS
-2182 NLTSHDFIPTL
+2182 LSGHDFVPTL
-2193 ITGHRLYNLQVNQ
+2193 IAGHKLYNLQIGQ
-2206 KRVRASNETKDKLYD
+2206 KRVRPANDTKDKLYE
-2221 YFCTNL
+2221 YFCSNL
-2227 SITSDADKEV
+2227 SATKVADKEV

-2250 HENYNTSILTTT
+2250 RDNYNMNILTTT

-2275 QDATILTGVL
+2275 QEATILTGVL

-2295 KNQADI
+2295 NSQESMD
-2301 NTATQLCLYLS
+2301 TATQLCLYLS
-2312 GHKATRCT
+2312 GHKATKCT
-2320 NDKTYQAMSIKS
+2320 DEKTYQAMSIKS
-2332 KLLLQDIIGAS
+2332 KLLLEDVMATS
-2343 KSMGMELVD
+2343 KSLGIEMVD

-2363 LLGEYEMFDELE
+2363 LLGQYEMFEELE
-2375 GILTQLWTSRIV
+2375 TILTQLWTSRIV

-2407 FCRGNVDSAIQLCRA
+2407 FCRGNVDSAIKLCRD

-2433 YDPVTLDMTKLLS
+2433 CDPVTLDMTKLLS
-2446 ALFTASD
+2446 ALFTASE
-2453 NHQAAAT
+2453 NHQSAAT

-2465 LYDMLGDSEA
+2465 LYDLLGDTKAEGHA
-2475 KSHTNAADTATQ
+2475 RVADTASQ
-2487 HMELLRRSQA
+2487 HMELLRRAQT
-2497 RLGTGQGSRRAS
+2497 RLGTDQTARRAS
-2509 AHAELFQSIA
+2509 AQMELFQSVV
-2519 DRFGVQP
+2519 DRFGVQS
-2526 EQIKSVGGAQF
+2526 EQIKSIGEANGGDQF
-2537 GVWEKP
+2537 GVWSKP

-2548 DVEDLEEDGQT
+2548 DVEDMEEEVQT

-2564 REASGAGL
+2564 RETSGVGFGG
-2572 SGSGAPR
+2572 SGSQR

>member
-8 ILERGS
+8 ILDKS
-14 AIREEVTQGNFSG
+14 SSIRN
-27 AKDVIKQGQ
+27 
-36 AGKESTGQAGKA
+36 
-48 EDIANKGSS
+48 
-57 ARDEVNQGNFNNAKE
+57 EVNQGNY
-72 NITQGQTSK
+72 
-81 ESAGQ
+81 
-86 GGKANDILDKGSSA
+86 
-100 RDEVS
+100 
-105 QGDFNG
+105 NG
-111 AKDSITQGQTTQDST
+111 AKDIVTKGQTTKEST
-126 SQGYGAKEG
+126 SQGDKANEPVDRNSSTRDEANRGNSNGAKETS
-135 ITQGQTTQDSTSQ
+135 TQGQATKESTSR
-148 GYGVKEGITQGQT
+148 GA
-161 TQGSTGQGYV
+161 V
-171 GGASSSATGM
+171 GGAAGGAVGGVAGGASGSAAGM
-181 NKDNLN
+181 NKDLN
-187 RENVE
+187 RENVQE
-192 ESGNQIS
+192 TGRQTS
-199 QGGIGQG
+199 QGGIGQDNTG
-206 KPRTYSASQSKAE
+206 TSSTSHTKVEQRDMGTERREASQKQQHSTDAKQAT
-219 QRGFGSEKRE
+219 GS
-229 AAQEQQASARRGSVA
+229 QQYDRRGSVL
-244 AGELEPNYD
+244 AGELAANYD
-253 IRKGPITMPGTFQ
+253 IRKGPITTPGTFQ
-266 AKNFHNSTG
+266 EKNFHTPG
-275 KETLVQRGTSSKGIS
+275 DKPILIQRG
-290 SEGTNASSPQVA
+290 GTNNKTVPRGENTDNSQFAG
-302 FAGAGS
+302 AGAGS
-308 GTEASSKQET
+308 GNQASLSQEKS
-318 GKAIAGGDL
+318 GNPVAGGDY
-327 SEEFIDKEL
+327 SKESL
-336 HDYEKISPDVF
+336 ENEIHDYENISPDVF
-347 DDGTTSKG
+347 SDGTTSKD
-355 LSKKAGAQDIGK
+355 LSKKAADQDVGK
-367 YHIDSK
+367 YHIDRK
-373 QLDKQGSQPVQKEG
+373 QLDKQGSQPSQKAG
-387 ASEAAA
+387 TSEAAA
-393 AAAAVGGGYGIS
+393 AAAAATAAAAGGGYGMS
-405 KGVSNPSSASRKQTS
+405 KGADNQTSTTRKQR
-420 KRHSISESN
+420 KRHSVSGTN
-429 PTRAQDFTSASPKSK
+429 ATRAEDPTSTSQKSHVAST
-444 VAPSAGEYD
+444 VGEQD
-453 RVSGQGL
+453 RVGGQG
-460 AASNKPK
+460 AGASSSGNRG
-467 GYSYASAVAGQG
+467 GYTYARAVSDHGY
-479 LTPKT
+479 TPKT
-484 PTNTGYSA
+484 PTNTAYSTT
-492 ASGSDQT
+492 SGSNQT

-509 TNNAIFNTG
+509 TNSALFNNGATA
-518 TTGSNQAGIASGGVL
+518 SNKAGIASGGVL

-543 SGNGNSGVN
+543 SGNENSGVN
-552 QGSIVGGG
+552 QGSIVGGAG
-560 ATRQGGAYGTS
+560 TREAGAYDTS
-571 SNDGFNNGTTRASS
+571 SNNGFNTGVTHASS
-585 GTKSSATNGGSKR
+585 GANNSVGSGMTSKR

-606 GYKLTVLQE
+606 GYKVTILQE

-621 HKCKTQ
+621 QKCKAQ
-627 LGLSSSEISK
+627 LGLSSTQISK
-637 SSPTVDAFF
+637 RSPNVDVFF
-646 DAVAAERLRWMPND
+646 DAVAAERLRWMPQD

-675 YAVDALRESVGAFA
+675 YAVDALRESVGVFA

-736 YEIAYKSSP
+736 YETAYKSSP

-753 VFADLLEM
+753 AFADLLEM
-761 VCSTTLS
+761 VSSTAIS
-768 CIEGFKSKES
+768 CVEGFKSKES

-785 VDVAFVTYAKR
+785 VDAAFVTYAKR
-796 FSTHWNGVV
+796 FSTHWNCVV
-805 DAHTEKLVQG
+805 DAHTAKLVQD
-815 SSLIYSSPELGSLRQ
+815 SPLIYSSPELGSLRQ

-863 DFSVGSTPVM
+863 DFSVGSSPAM
-873 LISGGPGSGKSA
+873 LVSGGPGSGKSA

-892 RLQESAEHD
+892 RLQQSAEHD

-930 MLDHSVSDKV
+930 MLDHSVSDKQ

-946 VEVARAAQGAIDGAG
+946 AEVARAAQGAIDGAG
-961 DDAVEESLWRGVRA
+961 DDAVEASLWRGIRA
-975 GLSAN
+975 GLATN

-986 VDGIDQIK
+986 VDGIDQIR
-994 GGHANAIACLDCFCE
+994 GGHANAVAYLDRFCE

-1021 AFTRPLSTKT
+1021 AFTRPLTSKVS
-1031 ISKGVQQFNLQ
+1031 SKGVHQLTLQ
-1042 TSQTKTDLASY
+1042 TSQTKTDLVAY
-1053 VNKMLTSS
+1053 VNKMLASS

-1090 EMAVAYARQ
+1090 EMAVSYAKQ

-1107 ASVQG
+1107 ASIQA
-1112 LPQSMTEL
+1112 LPQSMSEL
-1120 LDFQSQSLDF
+1120 IDFHSKSLDF
-1130 SQQGTINIVSWLA
+1130 SQQGTVNVVSWLV

-1155 HLLNVDPKGPSYTSS
+1155 HLLNVDPKGPSYSPNQSTSS
-1170 QPSSSYEILNALSPQ
+1170 YDILNALSPL

-1207 AKSSGGQSQLS
+1207 AKSSGGQSKLS
-1218 LKDAHYDLLTRCLA
+1218 IRDAHYDLLTRCLSS
-1232 YVQLSVREEV
+1232 VHLNVREEV
-1242 DISMDKLSL
+1242 DISMDRLGI

-1258 DKYAVLEYTARYWLS
+1258 DKYVVLEYTARYWLS

-1283 DEEFQFNSSFKKLM
+1283 DEEFQFNSSFWKIM

-1312 SQFSRSSVVELY
+1312 SQFTRSSVVELY

-1337 KSSALL
+1337 KSIALL
-1343 QSLILSARVSKLAH
+1343 QSLVLSARVSKLAH
-1357 AGHADETCYE
+1357 ASHADETCYE

-1374 ILGQSHSITLECSE
+1374 LLGQSHPVTLSCSE
-1388 MMTESFSERGTMTS
+1388 MMVQSFSERGTITS

-1412 LTDSEVTG
+1412 LTDSEITG

-1431 VVVTMYKSRNE
+1431 MIVSMYKSRN
-1442 DQSALFISKHFYQQI
+1442 DNQSALFISKHFYQQI

-1469 ETAEFLTTHFS
+1469 ETADFLTSHFS
-1480 TTGSDEMSR
+1480 TTGTDEMSR

-1504 VTDERRIAYT
+1504 VTDERRISYT

-1520 YEEQGDLVH
+1520 YEDQGDLAH

-1545 IDSVEMMDRKANVA
+1545 IDSVDMMDKKANVA

-1588 TGIHSEEMLQRV
+1588 TGIHSEEMMQRV

-1617 SLSILMWRYY
+1617 SLAILMWRYY

-1632 EYSEP
+1632 EYSED

-1650 NAVSIESASKLSSW
+1650 NAVSIESASSLSSR

-1700 EAEWIQA
+1700 EGEWIQA

-1716 HIWPTVEQP
+1716 HIWPAVEQA
-1725 KSHKKFSHELA
+1725 KSHQKFSPELA

-1752 RLHLEQATTVYEN
+1752 RLHLEQATAVYEN
-1765 AFGSI
+1765 AFGSL
-1770 ISSDRVPIPS
+1770 ISSAGVPVPS
-1780 VLAVAKAVVEFHETS
+1780 VMAVAKAVVEFHETT
-1795 YQFTKA
+1795 YQFTNA

-1812 AARLGETHEHTID
+1812 AARLGEKHEHTIE
-1825 NMYLEAAL
+1825 NMYSEAAL
-1833 ATRLEMNGEAKSI
+1833 ATRLEKNSEAKSI
-1846 YQRIFKA
+1846 YQRIFNA
-1853 TSRQNTIAPEGI
+1853 TSHQNTVSPEGM
-1865 DAAIALVT
+1865 DAAIALIN

-1879 QWDSALQVYRSLW
+1879 QWDSALHVYRSLW

-1899 NKVDSYDQ
+1899 NKVDTYDHD
-1907 ALVDRM
+1907 LVDRM

-1926 SHRSSSTN
+1926 THKRAD

-1942 SEYVMTCRHV
+1942 SEYVMTCRHL
-1952 HGATSQKTLN
+1952 HGATSEKTLN
-1962 ATLLFAELCESSDSY
+1962 ATLLFAELCESNDAH
-1977 VDKAI
+1977 VDQAI
-1982 ALYKKPLETSEWVA
+1982 SLYKLPLETSEWVA

-2028 STMEARSLYT
+2028 STVEARSLYT
-2038 EEFQLAKKTQ
+2038 EEFQLAKKNQ

-2070 TTSSVQQGNAIL
+2070 TSTSVQQGNAIL
-2082 HSYSTDVL
+2082 HAYSTDVL
-2090 HASGDTDTM
+2090 HAGGDTETIG
-2099 ADWARR
+2099 DWARR

-2120 SLLDELRH
+2120 NLLDELRH
-2128 RVVYSSE
+2128 RVVYGSE

-2141 RDRRDAVFVAAF
+2141 SDRRDAVFVAAF
-2153 EEAFGRRASYD
+2153 EEVFGRRASYD
-2164 QIMTGMSR
+2164 QIMAEMAR
-2172 EMRTSQEFSK
+2172 EMRTSQAFSK
-2182 NLTSHDFIPTL
+2182 SLSSHDFIPTL
-2193 ITGHRLYNLQVNQ
+2193 ITGHKLYNLQISQ
-2206 KRVRASNETKDKLYD
+2206 KRVRAANDTKDKLYD
-2221 YFCTNL
+2221 YFCSNL
-2227 SITSDADKEV
+2227 SATNVADKEI
-2237 VQQFYQICLREIH
+2237 VQQFYQICLREVH
-2250 HENYNTSILTTT
+2250 RENCNMSILTTT

-2275 QDATILTGVL
+2275 QEASILTGVL

-2295 KNQADI
+2295 NNQESI

-2312 GHKATRCT
+2312 GHKANKCT
-2320 NDKTYQAMSIKS
+2320 DEKTYQAMSTKS
-2332 KLLLQDIIGAS
+2332 KLLLQEIMATS
-2343 KSMGMELVD
+2343 KSMGIEMVD

-2363 LLGEYEMFDELE
+2363 LLGQYEMFDELE
-2375 GILTQLWTSRIV
+2375 AILTQLWTSRIV

-2407 FCRGNVDSAIQLCRA
+2407 FCRGSVDSAIQLCRD

-2433 YDPVTLDMTKLLS
+2433 CDPVTLDMTKLLS
-2446 ALFTASD
+2446 ALFTASE
-2453 NHQAAAT
+2453 NYQSAAT

-2465 LYDMLGDSEA
+2465 LYDLLGDSGA
-2475 KSHTNAADTATQ
+2475 VDHANGADTASQ

-2497 RLGTGQGSRRAS
+2497 RLGAEQTSSRPS
-2509 AHAELFQSIA
+2509 AHAELFQSVA
-2519 DRFGVQP
+2519 DRFGVQS
-2526 EQIKSVGGAQF
+2526 EQIKSVGEANGGEQF
-2537 GVWEKP
+2537 GVWSKP

-2548 DVEDLEEDGQT
+2548 DVEDMEEEGQT
-2559 HHNHL
+2559 HRNHL
-2564 REASGAGL
+2564 RESSGAGL
-2572 SGSGAPR
+2572 GGTGSQR

>member
-8 ILERGS
+8 ILDKS
-14 AIREEVTQGNFSG
+14 SSIRN
-27 AKDVIKQGQ
+27 
-36 AGKESTGQAGKA
+36 
-48 EDIANKGSS
+48 
-57 ARDEVNQGNFNNAKE
+57 EVNQGNYNNAKD
-72 NITQGQTSK
+72 IVTKGQTTD
-81 ESAGQ
+81 ESTSQ
-86 GGKANDILDKGSSA
+86 GNKANEPVDRSSFT
-100 RDEVS
+100 RDEAN
-105 QGDFNG
+105 QGNSNS
-111 AKDSITQGQTTQDST
+111 AKETSTQGQTTKEST
-126 SQGYGAKEG
+126 SRGALGGAAGGAVGG
-135 ITQGQTTQDSTSQ
+135 IA
-148 GYGVKEGITQGQT
+148 
-161 TQGSTGQGYV
+161 
-171 GGASSSATGM
+171 GGASGSAAGM
-181 NKDNLN
+181 NKADLN
-187 RENVE
+187 RENVQE
-192 ESGNQIS
+192 TGRQFS
-199 QGGIGQG
+199 QGGIGQDNAG
-206 KPRTYSASQSKAE
+206 TSTSETKVE
-219 QRGFGSEKRE
+219 QRDMGTEKRVPSQKQQHSTD
-229 AAQEQQASARRGSVA
+229 ANQVTGSQEYDRRGSVL
-244 AGELEPNYD
+244 AGDLAPNSD

-266 AKNFHNSTG
+266 EKNFHTAGG
-275 KETLVQRGTSSKGIS
+275 KPTLVQK
-290 SEGTNASSPQVA
+290 GTNSKALPRGENTDNSPQVA
-302 FAGAGS
+302 IAGAGS
-308 GTEASSKQET
+308 SNKASSNQEKT
-318 GKAIAGGDL
+318 GKPVAGGDY
-327 SEEFIDKEL
+327 SKESL
-336 HDYEKISPDVF
+336 ENEIHDYEKLSPDVF
-347 DDGTTSKG
+347 SDGTTSKG
-355 LSKKAGAQDIGK
+355 MSKKAADQDVGK
-367 YHIDSK
+367 YHIDRK
-373 QLDKQGSQPVQKEG
+373 QLDKQGSQPSQKAG
-387 ASEAAA
+387 TSEAAA
-393 AAAAVGGGYGIS
+393 AAAAAAAGGGGYGTS
-405 KGVSNPSSASRKQTS
+405 KGAENQTSTTRKQR
-420 KRHSISESN
+420 KRHSVSGTN
-429 PTRAQDFTSASPKSK
+429 ATRAQDPTSTSQKSHVAST
-444 VAPSAGEYD
+444 VGEQDRAG
-453 RVSGQGL
+453 GQGVG
-460 AASNKPK
+460 ASNPNRGAYTYARAVSDD
-467 GYSYASAVAGQG
+467 GY
-479 LTPKT
+479 TPKT
-484 PTNTGYSA
+484 PTNTAYSTT
-492 ASGSDQT
+492 SGSNQT

-509 TNNAIFNTG
+509 TNTALFNNGATA
-518 TTGSNQAGIASGGVL
+518 SNKAGIAGGGVL

-543 SGNGNSGVN
+543 SGNDNSGVN
-552 QGSIVGGG
+552 QGSIAGG
-560 ATRQGGAYGTS
+560 AGTRQAGAYDTS
-571 SNDGFNNGTTRASS
+571 SNNGFNTEVTHASS
-585 GTKSSATNGGSKR
+585 GAKSSAGNGMTSKR

-606 GYKLTVLQE
+606 VYKVTILQE

-621 HKCKTQ
+621 QKCKAQ
-627 LGLSSSEISK
+627 LGLSSTQISK
-637 SSPTVDAFF
+637 RSPNVDAFF
-646 DAVAAERLRWMPND
+646 DAVAAERLRWMPQD

-725 RVAVGIYLLLQ
+725 RVAVGVYLLLQ
-736 YEIAYKSSP
+736 YETAYKSSP
-745 ELQPYVAA
+745 ELHPYVAA
-753 VFADLLEM
+753 AFADLLEM
-761 VCSTTLS
+761 VSSTAIS
-768 CIEGFKSKES
+768 CVEGFKSKES

-785 VDVAFVTYAKR
+785 VDAAFVTYAKR
-796 FSTHWNGVV
+796 FSTHWNCIV
-805 DAHTEKLVQG
+805 DAHTAKLVQD
-815 SSLIYSSPELGSLRQ
+815 SPLIYSSPELGSLRQ

-863 DFSVGSTPVM
+863 DFSVGSSPVM
-873 LISGGPGSGKSA
+873 LVSGGPGSGKSA

-930 MLDHSVSDKV
+930 MLDHSVSDKQ

-946 VEVARAAQGAIDGAG
+946 AEVARAAQGAIDGAG
-961 DDAVEESLWRGVRA
+961 DDAVEESLWRGIRA
-975 GLSAN
+975 GLATN

-986 VDGIDQIK
+986 VDGIDQIR
-994 GGHANAIACLDCFCE
+994 GGHANAVAYLDRFCE
-1009 ILSEQ
+1009 ILTEQ

-1021 AFTRPLSTKT
+1021 AFTRPLTSKV
-1031 ISKGVQQFNLQ
+1031 SPKGVHQLTLQ
-1042 TSQTKTDLASY
+1042 TSQTKTDLEAY
-1053 VNKMLTSS
+1053 VSKMLASS

-1080 ARSQGSFSWA
+1080 SRSQGSFSWA
-1090 EMAVAYARQ
+1090 EMAVAYAKQ

-1107 ASVQG
+1107 ASIQA
-1112 LPQSMTEL
+1112 LPQSMPEL
-1120 LDFQSQSLDF
+1120 IDFHSQSLDF
-1130 SQQGTINIVSWLA
+1130 SQQGTVNVVSWLV

-1155 HLLNVDPKGPSYTSS
+1155 HFLNVDPKGPSYSYSQSTSS
-1170 QPSSSYEILNALSPQ
+1170 YDILNALTPL

-1207 AKSSGGQSQLS
+1207 AKSPGGQSKLNIR
-1218 LKDAHYDLLTRCLA
+1218 DAHYDLLTRCLSS
-1232 YVQLSVREEV
+1232 VHLNVREEV
-1242 DISMDKLSL
+1242 DISMDRLGI

-1258 DKYAVLEYTARYWLS
+1258 DKYVVLEYTARYWLS

-1283 DEEFQFNSSFKKLM
+1283 DEEFQFNSNFEKIM

-1312 SQFSRSSVVELY
+1312 SQFTRSSVVELY

-1337 KSSALL
+1337 KSIALL
-1343 QSLILSARVSKLAH
+1343 QSLVLSARVSKLAH
-1357 AGHADETCYE
+1357 ASHADETCYE

-1374 ILGQSHSITLECSE
+1374 LLGQSHPVTLSCSE
-1388 MMTESFSERGTMTS
+1388 MMIQSFSERGTITS

-1412 LTDSEVTG
+1412 LTDSEITG

-1431 VVVTMYKSRNE
+1431 MIVSMYKSRN
-1442 DQSALFISKHFYQQI
+1442 DNQSALFISKHFYQQI

-1469 ETAEFLTTHFS
+1469 ETADFLTSHFS
-1480 TTGSDEMSR
+1480 TTGTDEMSR

-1504 VTDERRIAYT
+1504 VTDERRISYT

-1520 YEEQGDLVH
+1520 YEDQGDLAH

-1545 IDSVEMMDRKANVA
+1545 IDSVDMMDKKANVA

-1566 RRQGRNDESEVII
+1566 RRQDRNDESEVII
-1579 RELVADLEV
+1579 RELVSDLEV
-1588 TGIHSEEMLQRV
+1588 TGIHSEDMMQRV

-1617 SLSILMWRYY
+1617 SLAILMWRYY

-1632 EYSEP
+1632 EYSED

-1650 NAVSIESASKLSSW
+1650 NAVSIESASSLSSR

-1700 EAEWIQA
+1700 EGEWIQA

-1716 HIWPTVEQP
+1716 HIWPAVEQA
-1725 KSHKKFSHELA
+1725 KSHQKFSPELA
-1736 PPAADLALVLA
+1736 PPAADLALLLA

-1752 RLHLEQATTVYEN
+1752 RLHLEQATAVYEN
-1765 AFGSI
+1765 SFGCL
-1770 ISSDRVPIPS
+1770 ISSAGVPVPS
-1780 VLAVAKAVVEFHETS
+1780 VMAVTKAVVEFYETT
-1795 YQFTKA
+1795 YQFTNA

-1812 AARLGETHEHTID
+1812 AARLGEKHEHTIE
-1825 NMYLEAAL
+1825 NMYSEAAL
-1833 ATRLEMNGEAKSI
+1833 ATRLEKNSEAKSI
-1846 YQRIFKA
+1846 YQRIFNA
-1853 TSRQNTIAPEGI
+1853 TSNQNTITPEGM
-1865 DAAIALVT
+1865 DAAIALIN

-1879 QWDSALQVYRSLW
+1879 QWDSALNVYRSLW

-1899 NKVDSYDQ
+1899 NKVDTYDHE
-1907 ALVDRM
+1907 LVDRM

-1926 SHRSSSTN
+1926 THKRSD
-1934 FSERYRVA
+1934 FSERYQIA
-1942 SEYVMTCRHV
+1942 SEYVMTCRHL
-1952 HGATSQKTLN
+1952 HGATSERTLN
-1962 ATLLFAELCESSDSY
+1962 ATLLFAELCESSDAHI
-1977 VDKAI
+1977 DQAI
-1982 ALYKKPLETSEWVA
+1982 SLYKLPLETSDWVA

-2028 STMEARSLYT
+2028 STVEARSLYT
-2038 EEFQLAKKTQ
+2038 EEFQLAKKNQ

-2070 TTSSVQQGNAIL
+2070 TSTSVQQGNAIL
-2082 HSYSTDVL
+2082 HAYSTDVL
-2090 HASGDTDTM
+2090 HAGGDTETIG
-2099 ADWARR
+2099 DWARR

-2120 SLLDELRH
+2120 NLLDELRH

-2141 RDRRDAVFVAAF
+2141 SDRRDAVFVAAF
-2153 EEAFGRRASYD
+2153 EEVFGRRASYD
-2164 QIMTGMSR
+2164 QIMAEMAR
-2172 EMRTSQEFSK
+2172 EMRTSQAFSK
-2182 NLTSHDFIPTL
+2182 SLSSHDFIPTL
-2193 ITGHRLYNLQVNQ
+2193 ITGHKLYNLQISQ
-2206 KRVRASNETKDKLYD
+2206 KRVRAANDTKDKLYD
-2221 YFCTNL
+2221 YFCSNL
-2227 SITSDADKEV
+2227 SATNVADKEI
-2237 VQQFYQICLREIH
+2237 VQQFYQICLREVH
-2250 HENYNTSILTTT
+2250 RENYNISILTTT

-2275 QDATILTGVL
+2275 QEATILTGVL

-2295 KNQADI
+2295 NNQESI

-2312 GHKATRCT
+2312 GHKANKCA
-2320 NDKTYQAMSIKS
+2320 DEKTYQAMSTKS
-2332 KLLLQDIIGAS
+2332 KLLLQEIMATS
-2343 KSMGMELVD
+2343 KSMGIEMVD

-2363 LLGEYEMFDELE
+2363 LLGQYDMFDELE
-2375 GILTQLWTSRIV
+2375 VILTQLWTSRIV

-2407 FCRGNVDSAIQLCRA
+2407 FCRGNVDSAIQLCRD

-2433 YDPVTLDMTKLLS
+2433 CDPVTLDMTKLLS
-2446 ALFTASD
+2446 ALFTASE
-2453 NHQAAAT
+2453 NYQSAAT

-2465 LYDMLGDSEA
+2465 LYDLLGDSGA
-2475 KSHTNAADTATQ
+2475 VDHANGADTASQ

-2497 RLGTGQGSRRAS
+2497 RLGAGQKSSRAS
-2509 AHAELFQSIA
+2509 AHAELFQSVA
-2519 DRFGVQP
+2519 DRFGVQS
-2526 EQIKSVGGAQF
+2526 EQIKSVGEANGGEQF
-2537 GVWEKP
+2537 GVWSKP

-2548 DVEDLEEDGQT
+2548 DVEDMEEEGQT
-2559 HHNHL
+2559 HRNHL
-2564 REASGAGL
+2564 RESSGAGL
-2572 SGSGAPR
+2572 GGTQR